1 MLTGR
6 LALIGALIASAALL
20 AQAPPPGGG
29 ASRGAQTAAPGP
41 GRGGSFTHPEPIDFE
56 MRDGWQS
63 IFDGTLKNW
72 DGDTTVWRVE
82 GDELIAEGTPQK
94 PLPNPQTH
102 LIWRGGKVKDFELK
116 LEVRLDGPGTN
127 SGVQYRSFEP
137 SPGRGLPPPGQ
148 PAPGGG
154 RAGAPPPRPQ
164 SKWLLGGYQFD
175 LDFVGRYTGQ
185 LYEGFTGRGIVAW
198 RGDVVHAQDGQKPRL
213 VSRLGDADELKGY
226 MKIGDW
232 NQVHLIARGNTLIHV
247 LNGHVMAILIDDD
260 TRVRAAE
267 GLLGV
272 QLEGTPDASRVVFR
286 HIYLK
291 SL

>member
-1 MLTGR
+1 MLRGR
-6 LALIGALIASAALL
+6 LALLGAFAVSAGLL
-20 AQAPPPGGG
+20 AQAPPPRGG
-29 ASRGAQTAAPGP
+29 APAGAQPPGQ
-41 GRGGSFTHPEPIDFE
+41 GRGGGFTHPEPIDFE
-56 MRDGWQS
+56 SHDGWQS

-127 SGVQYRSFEP
+127 SGIQYRSFEP

-148 PAPGGG
+148 TPPGGG
-154 RAGAPPPRPQ
+154 RPGAPPPRPQ

-175 LDFVGRYTGQ
+175 LDFVGRFTGQ

-198 RGDVVHAQDGQKPRL
+198 RGDVVHTQNGQKPRL
-213 VSRLGDADELKGY
+213 LSRLGDADELKGY

-232 NQVHLIARGNTLIHV
+232 NQVHLIARGNTMIHV

-260 TRVRAAE
+260 TSVRAFE

-291 SL
+291 TL

>member
-1 MLTGR
+1 MHKLVLTFTGVVV
-6 LALIGALIASAALL
+6 LSALTLG
-20 AQAPPPGGG
+20 QPPAPGG
-29 ASRGAQTAAPGP
+29 APGA
-41 GRGGSFTHPEPIDFE
+41 GRGGGGFTHPEPIAFE
-56 MRDGWQS
+56 DHAGWQS

-82 GDELIAEGTPQK
+82 NNELIAEGTPQK

-102 LIWRGGKVKDFELK
+102 LIWRGGRVKDFELK
-116 LEVRLDGPGTN
+116 LEARLDGPGTN

-137 SPGRGLPPPGQ
+137 APGRGLPPPGQ
-148 PAPGGG
+148 
-154 RAGAPPPRPQ
+154 AGAPSRPQ

-198 RGDVVHAQDGQKPRL
+198 RGDIVHAMEGKKPQL
-213 VSRLGDADELKGY
+213 VGSLGDSDALKGY

-260 TRVRAAE
+260 TKVRAFE

-272 QLEGTPDASRVVFR
+272 QLEGRPDASRVVFR
-286 HIYLK
+286 NIYIKPL
-291 SL
+291 

>member
-6 LALIGALIASAALL
+6 LALVSVFAASVVLHAQTPPSRGGVPSGA
-20 AQAPPPGGG
+20 QPPG
-29 ASRGAQTAAPGP
+29 Q
-41 GRGGSFTHPEPIDFE
+41 GRGGGFTHPEPIDFANH
-56 MRDGWQS
+56 DGWQS

-94 PLPNPQTH
+94 PLLYPQTH

-127 SGVQYRSFEP
+127 SGIQYRSFEP
-137 SPGRGLPPPGQ
+137 SPGHGLPPRGQ
-148 PAPGGG
+148 TTAGGPP
-154 RAGAPPPRPQ
+154 GAPPERAQ

-198 RGDVVHAQDGQKPRL
+198 RGDVVHTVNGQKPRL
-213 VSRLGDADELKGY
+213 VGTLGDSEELKGY

-232 NQVHLIARGNTLIHV
+232 NQVHLIARGNTMIHM

-260 TRVRAAE
+260 TSVRAFE

-272 QLEGTPDASRVVFR
+272 QLEGRPDASRVVFR
-286 HIYLK
+286 HIWLK
-291 SL
+291 PL

>member
-1 MLTGR
+1 MLKTALTFTAVVALSV
-6 LALIGALIASAALL
+6 LAV
-20 AQAPPPGGG
+20 AQPP
-29 ASRGAQTAAPGP
+29 APGAG
-41 GRGGSFTHPEPIDFE
+41 GRGGGFTHPEPIAFE
-56 MRDGWQS
+56 DHAGWQS

-82 GDELIAEGTPQK
+82 NNELIAEGTPQK

-102 LIWRGGKVKDFELK
+102 LIWRGGRVKDFELK
-116 LEVRLDGPGTN
+116 LEARLDGPGTN
-127 SGVQYRSFEP
+127 SGIQYRSFEP
-137 SPGRGLPPPGQ
+137 APGRGLPPPGQ
-148 PAPGGG
+148 AGAAPGGG
-154 RAGAPPPRPQ
+154 RQGGAPPRPQ

-198 RGDVVHAQDGQKPRL
+198 RGDVVHAMEGKKPQL
-213 VSRLGDADELKGY
+213 VGSLGDPDALKGY

-260 TRVRAAE
+260 AKVRAFE

-272 QLEGTPDASRVVFR
+272 QLEGRPDASRVVFR
-286 HIYLK
+286 NIYLK
-291 SL
+291 PL